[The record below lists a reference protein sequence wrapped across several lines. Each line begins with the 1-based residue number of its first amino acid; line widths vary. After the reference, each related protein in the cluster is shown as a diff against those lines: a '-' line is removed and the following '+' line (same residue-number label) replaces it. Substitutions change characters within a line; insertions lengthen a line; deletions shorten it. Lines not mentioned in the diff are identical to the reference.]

1 MFTAW
6 ETRSPKTSEFQKS
19 TSGHTGL
26 LTSSHY
32 TSLSPKSGPT
42 GFLSSSQYSS
52 PLMDYENRNLF
63 PYKRKYFESDDFE
76 SSRVTYC
83 DHEGEHASS
92 FHCGNRP
99 RLLTFS
105 GRPEGHVFHRRYGSS
120 CLNSPQPENLLHL
133 RMKAM
138 TPQPTRNNY
147 FCDSRSGTQ
156 TMQRPK
162 RLYKQETI
170 PGFENRSQTPNADFL
185 SRTMSPENLSVGKH
199 LYANPVEFINFC
211 RIVKYILKMFYYST
225 NETSY

>member
-1 MFTAW
+1 M
-6 ETRSPKTSEFQKS
+6 
-19 TSGHTGL
+19 
-26 LTSSHY
+26 
-32 TSLSPKSGPT
+32 
-42 GFLSSSQYSS
+42 
-52 PLMDYENRNLF
+52 
-63 PYKRKYFESDDFE
+63 
-76 SSRVTYC
+76 
-83 DHEGEHASS
+83 
-92 FHCGNRP
+92 
-99 RLLTFS
+99 LTFA
-105 GRPEGHVFHRRYGSS
+105 GRPEGHAFHRRYGSS

-170 PGFENRSQTPNADFL
+170 AAFENRSRTPNADFS
-185 SRTMSPENLSVGKH
+185 SRTMSPENLSGRKH